1 MLDTITQWLEL
12 CIDINLEISEVYHY
26 PWTFTFRIFKPA
38 LEITTEQG
46 EAGGTNNSG
55 RRVG

>member
-26 PWTFTFRIFKPA
+26 PWIFTVRIFTPA
-38 LEITTEQG
+38 LEITT
-46 EAGGTNNSG
+46 
-55 RRVG
+55 